1 MRVHPADEHMPA
13 RLAQGV
19 PPDIRLVAVDLDGS
33 LLDDAKR
40 IHPSFWRLL
49 DALDERGV
57 LLCPASGRAY
67 PTLRRDFGRDDLV
80 YIAENG
86 AYVVHHGREMSSDT
100 IPWEH
105 AAAALAAAR
114 RFGAGGADVG
124 SVLCGKRSAYVERT
138 DAAFLAQVEPYYAE
152 LAIVDD
158 LLAVRDEV
166 LKVAIYDFGSAEHGA
181 GRALAPL
188 DGPVR
193 VLVSQEHWVDVMS
206 PTADKGAALAA
217 VQRALGITRGQT
229 MAFGDYL
236 NDLGML
242 AAAEW
247 SFAMDNAHPAVR
259 AAARFVAPANNDNGV
274 VRTVVAALGLA
285 GVLTG

>member
-1 MRVHPADEHMPA
+1 MPA
-13 RLAQGV
+13 VTAPPALGAT
-19 PPDIRLVAVDLDGS
+19 PDIRLVAVDLDGS

-40 IHPSFWRLL
+40 IDPSFWRLL
-49 DALDERGV
+49 DALDERGI

-67 PTLRRDFGRDDLV
+67 PTMRRDFGRDDLV

-86 AYVVHHGREMSSDT
+86 AFVVHHGREVSSDT
-100 IPWEH
+100 VPWEH
-105 AAAALAAAR
+105 AATIVDAVR
-114 RFGAGGADVG
+114 RLVADGADVG
-124 SVLCGKRSAYVERT
+124 TVLCGKRSAYVERT
-138 DAAFLAQVEPYYAE
+138 DAAFVAQVAPFYAE
-152 LAIVDD
+152 LATVDD
-158 LLAVRDEV
+158 LHAVRDDEL
-166 LKVAIYDFGSAEHGA
+166 LKVAVYDFGPAERGA

-193 VLVSQEHWVDVMS
+193 VLVSQEHWVDIMS
-206 PTADKGAALAA
+206 PTADKGHALAA
-217 VQRALGITRGQT
+217 VQRALGVTREQT

-242 AAAEW
+242 AAAGW

-259 AAARFVAPANNDNGV
+259 SAARFVAPGNNDNGV

-285 GVLTG
+285 GVLPG